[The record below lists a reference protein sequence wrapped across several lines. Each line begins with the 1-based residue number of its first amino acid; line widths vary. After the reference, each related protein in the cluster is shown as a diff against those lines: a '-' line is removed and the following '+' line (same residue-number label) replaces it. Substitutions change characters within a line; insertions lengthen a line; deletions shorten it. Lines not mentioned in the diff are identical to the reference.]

1 MSAEPPDP
9 AFSSQPPSPGSPQA
23 IVADGYDAMAERYR
37 AWSDDRPSAT
47 RLAMLD
53 LALAAIPAGA
63 EVVDLGCGAGVPMT
77 LALARDRRVTGF
89 DLSETQ
95 LRMARANV
103 PGATFHQADLVTL
116 DLPSASTDAVVAFYV
131 LTHVPR
137 DAHADLL
144 RRISRWLRP
153 GGVLLAS
160 FGVEDDPG
168 GVEDQ
173 WLGVP
178 MYFSH
183 FSARVN
189 RRLVAEAG
197 LVVESADVL
206 VEPED
211 RFDARFLWVL
221 ARRP

>member
-1 MSAEPPDP
+1 
-9 AFSSQPPSPGSPQA
+9 
-23 IVADGYDAMAERYR
+23 VADGYDVMAERYF
-37 AWSDDRPSAT
+37 AWSDERPSAT

-53 LALAAIPAGA
+53 LALAAIPAGSD
-63 EVVDLGCGAGVPMT
+63 VVELGCGAGVPMT
-77 LALARDRRVTGF
+77 VALAQGRRVTGY

-95 LRMARANV
+95 LRLARANV
-103 PGATFHQADLVTL
+103 PGATFHRADLVTL
-116 DLPSASTDAVVAFYV
+116 ELPPASADAVVAFYV

-137 DAHADLL
+137 EAHADVL
-144 RRISRWLRP
+144 RRIARWLRP

-168 GVEDQ
+168 GIEDD

-189 RRLVAEAG
+189 RRLVADAG
-197 LVVESADVL
+197 LIVERAEVL

-221 ARRP
+221 ARKPE